1 MSTTSISFN
10 ADWRAR
16 FRSFFTTRDF
26 ILHDGR
32 DLKRFSVRGTT
43 QAALASVL
51 AVTLSFSV
59 YGVAQ
64 VGMSAATAAGLG
76 DPTSPEARVAMMKA
90 KVDKMKADVAAMKL
104 AAKAQ
109 VSKVEQRQ
117 ALIAAVLSGES
128 TPEEIEAAMRS
139 NPELAS
145 LSPDLAAPLGRVEKR
160 QLALA
165 AKAQKVAELRYK
177 TTAAKLRKLGIDPS
191 RFSSSEGMGGP
202 YEPVEGKGATAEA
215 RSDAQ
220 FRSLFMTWKKLD
232 SLEHGVISIP
242 SVHPISADLHFSS
255 YFGVRSDPFRGT
267 SAMHAGVDIP
277 GAKGTPIYATA
288 DGIVERAGR
297 AGGYG
302 NLVEID
308 HGKGIET
315 RYGHLSK
322 IMVEPN
328 ERVKRGQVIAL
339 MGSTG
344 RSTGSHLH
352 YEVRIDGRAVNPMPF
367 LQTADYLTA
376 LQDKAVQAAP
386 TLASTTEIED

>member
-1 MSTTSISFN
+1 MSTISTSSN
-10 ADWRAR
+10 ADWRGR

-32 DLKRFSVRGTT
+32 DLKRFSVRGKT
-43 QAALASVL
+43 QAALATVL

-64 VGMSAATAAGLG
+64 AGMSAATAAGLG
-76 DPTSPEARVAMMKA
+76 DPMSPEARVAALKAELAEVKAAA
-90 KVDKMKADVAAMKL
+90 KVH
-104 AAKAQ
+104 

-117 ALIAAVLSGES
+117 AMIAALLAGES
-128 TPEEIEAAMRS
+128 SPDEIETAMES
-139 NPELAS
+139 NGELAA
-145 LSPDLAAPLGRVEKR
+145 LSPALRAKLGRIEER
-160 QLALA
+160 QIALA
-165 AKAQKVAELRYK
+165 AQAQQVAELRYK
-177 TTAAKLRKLGIDPS
+177 TAAGKLRKLGLDPA
-191 RFSSSEGMGGP
+191 RFAAPAEGMGGP
-202 YEPVEGKGATAEA
+202 YEPVEGKAVTAEA

-220 FRSLFMTWKKLD
+220 FRSLFQTWKKLD
-232 SLEHGVISIP
+232 SLEQGVISIP

-267 SAMHAGVDIP
+267 AAMHAGVDIP
-277 GAKGTPIYATA
+277 GAKGTPIHATA

-322 IMVEPN
+322 ILVEPN
-328 ERVKRGQVIAL
+328 QRVKRGQVIAL

-376 LQDKAVQAAP
+376 LQDKAAQPAP
-386 TLASTTEIED
+386 TTLASVKEIED

>member
-1 MSTTSISFN
+1 MNTISTSSN
-10 ADWRAR
+10 AGWRNR

-32 DLKRFSVRGTT
+32 DLRRFSIGGKT
-43 QAALASVL
+43 QAALATVL
-51 AVTLSFSV
+51 AVTMGFSA

-64 VGMSAATAAGLG
+64 AGMSAVSAAGLG
-76 DPTSPEARVAMMKA
+76 DQTSPEAKVAALKAELAEVKTAA
-90 KVDKMKADVAAMKL
+90 KVHVG
-104 AAKAQ
+104 
-109 VSKVEQRQ
+109 KVEQRQ
-117 ALIAAVLSGES
+117 ELIAAVLAGRSS
-128 TPEEIEAAMRS
+128 PEEIEAAMAS
-139 NPELAS
+139 NDELAALTPELQAS
-145 LSPDLAAPLGRVEKR
+145 LGRIEKR
-160 QLALA
+160 QA
-165 AKAQKVAELRYK
+165 AFAAQAQKVAELRYK
-177 TTAAKLRKLGIDPS
+177 TTTAKLRKMGIDPR
-191 RFSSSEGMGGP
+191 RFAPKAQAEGMGGP
-202 YEPVEGKGATAEA
+202 YEPVDGKAATVEA

-232 SLEHGVISIP
+232 SLERSVISIP

-255 YFGVRSDPFRGT
+255 YFGVRSDPFRG
-267 SAMHAGVDIP
+267 SAAMHAGVDIP
-277 GAKGTPIYATA
+277 GPVGTPIFATA
-288 DGIVERAGR
+288 DGVVERAGR

-322 IMVEPN
+322 ILVQPN
-328 ERVKRGQVIAL
+328 QRVKRGQVVAL

-376 LQDKAVQAAP
+376 LQDGSVQTIPAVAGGP
-386 TLASTTEIED
+386 EVED